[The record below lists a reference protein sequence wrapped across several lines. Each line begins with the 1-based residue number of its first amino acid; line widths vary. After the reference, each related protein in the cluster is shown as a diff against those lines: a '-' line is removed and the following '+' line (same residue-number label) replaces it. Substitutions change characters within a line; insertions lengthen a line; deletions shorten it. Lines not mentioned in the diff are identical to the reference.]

1 MAKVRKDTKGRV
13 LHKGELFRKEKGLY
27 CFAYTDSFGVRRYL
41 YAPDLGDLREKE
53 KRVLKDNLD
62 GIDVYA
68 LAQADIN
75 YVFDR
80 YISTKTELRST
91 TMTHYVYTYNQY
103 IRKGFGKKKIAD
115 IRFSD
120 VLLFYN
126 ALYDKGL
133 KVNTIDSVHGVLHPT
148 FQLAV
153 RDNILRNNPSDGVM
167 AELKKKL
174 KGRSE
179 QRHALTLEEERAFLA
194 YLERPE
200 YIRWKP
206 LFTVMFGT
214 GGRVGEIIGLRWE
227 DLDFE
232 GNTISINHNLT
243 YYPRSEKGFKCEF
256 ALSLPKTEKG
266 IRTIPMLDKVR
277 DAFLEEKEYQEAT
290 GSHCVM
296 EVDGMSGF
304 IFCNRFG
311 NLHNPAGIN
320 REIKRIVDDHNA
332 REEVRASREGRKP
345 LLIPRFSCHIA
356 RHTFCS
362 RLCENETNVKVIQQ
376 VMGHRDIQ
384 TTLDIY
390 AEISEERRQEVFKEL
405 NNNNMF

>member
-13 LHKGELFRKEKGLY
+13 LHKGESYNKAKHLY
-27 CFAYTDSFGVRRYL
+27 CYAYTDALGVRKFV
-41 YAPDLGDLREKE
+41 YAQELGELRERE
-53 KRVLKDNLD
+53 KQITKDTLD

-68 LAQADIN
+68 LAKSDIN

-91 TMTHYVYTYNQY
+91 TMTNYVYIYNRY
-103 IRKGFGKKKIAD
+103 VRKGFGRKKIAD
-115 IRFSD
+115 IRYSD

-133 KVNTIDSVHGVLHPT
+133 KVNTIDSIHGVLHPT
-148 FQLAV
+148 FQMAV
-153 RDNILRNNPSDGVM
+153 RDNILRNNPTDGVM

-174 KGRSE
+174 KGRPE

-194 YLERPE
+194 YLDRPE
-200 YIRWKP
+200 YSRWKP

-214 GGRVGEIIGLRWE
+214 GGRVGEIIGLRWK

-243 YYPRSEKGFKCEF
+243 YYPRSEKDFKCEF
-256 ALSLPKTEKG
+256 AVSLPKTESG

-277 DAFLEEKEYQEAT
+277 DALMEEREYQEDT
-290 GSHCVM
+290 HNHCIM

-304 IFCNRFG
+304 VFCNRFG
-311 NLHNPAGIN
+311 NFHNPAGIN
-320 REIKRIVDDHNA
+320 RAIKRIVDNHNA
-332 REEVRASREGRKP
+332 CEEVKARREGRKP
-345 LLIPRFSCHIA
+345 LMIPRFSCHIT

-376 VMGHRDIQ
+376 VMGHKDIQ

-390 AEISEERRQEVFKEL
+390 AEVSEAKRQEVFKEL
-405 NNNNMF
+405 NSNNMF